1 MTPEIQRRKPLE
13 TRYPKDPNTLLPV
26 AKKSKGTF
34 NMATTKL
41 PIKVE
46 KDDTP
51 QPFSK
56 NFDQFGNS
64 SGFIF
69 DVSLSTAVA
78 ADGKNEERAP
88 KPKGPL
94 SPEMLDKMN
103 RYWRAANY
111 LCIGQIYLFDNPL
124 LRSPLK
130 AEQIKPRLLGHWGTS
145 PGQNFI
151 YIHLNRLITEHDA
164 DIIYIS
170 GPGHGGPSLNACSYL
185 EGSYTEVHPE
195 ITRDEDGLRLMFRKF
210 STPGGVPSHC
220 GPHVP
225 NSMHEGGE
233 LGYSLVHAFGAAFDN
248 PDLIVACVIGDGE
261 SETCPLEGSW
271 KSVNFVNPV
280 RDGAVLP
287 ILHLNGYKISGPTA
301 QGRTSDADLKALY
314 VGRGYRPY
322 FVEGD
327 DPEVV
332 HQLLAQTLED
342 CYAEI
347 RGIQQEAR
355 KSGFKK
361 QPVWPMI
368 IFRTPKGWTCPKEVD
383 GIPIEGTFR
392 AHQVPLAT
400 VRENP
405 EHLKILEAW
414 MKSYKAEELF
424 DENGKFVE
432 ELAALSP
439 IGNRRMGGNPH
450 VNGGRSL
457 ITLALPDFT
466 DYALEIPGPGQVL
479 AEAPRKLGDFFRDIF
494 KMNPKNFRMF
504 CPDESNSNRLNSIF
518 EATKRCSMA
527 EIVSIDDELGPDG
540 RVMEVLSEHLC
551 QGWLEG
557 YLLTGRHGM
566 WSSYEAFAQVVDS
579 MTTQHAKWLEQCEA
593 FPWRRP
599 LASLNVLLTSHAWR
613 NDHNGFSHQATGYV
627 DNALARRS
635 EVIRVYYPPD
645 SNCLLSVFDH
655 CLRSRNYVNV
665 VTCGKQPQLQWLNM
679 DEALEHCS
687 RGASTWKFA
696 TNDGGGE
703 PDVVLACAG
712 DVPTIETCAASW
724 LLQKHVPGIKVRVVN
739 VVDLMTL
746 MFPDKH
752 SHGMDEMS
760 FNALFTENAPVVFAF
775 HNNRWLIHTL
785 VHGRSNEGRFHV
797 HGYMDHGTTTTPFDM
812 VVLNE
817 MSRFH
822 LALDALKHIPR
833 LRQQAE
839 NAINFFNLELQRH
852 HDYIREHLEDMPE
865 IRNWQWTKDFS
876 DATAP
881 APLAKGHPEKAMFT
895 DS

>member
-1 MTPEIQRRKPLE
+1 
-13 TRYPKDPNTLLPV
+13 
-26 AKKSKGTF
+26 
-34 NMATTKL
+34 
-41 PIKVE
+41 
-46 KDDTP
+46 
-51 QPFSK
+51 
-56 NFDQFGNS
+56 
-64 SGFIF
+64 
-69 DVSLSTAVA
+69 
-78 ADGKNEERAP
+78 
-88 KPKGPL
+88 
-94 SPEMLDKMN
+94 
-103 RYWRAANY
+103 
-111 LCIGQIYLFDNPL
+111 
-124 LRSPLK
+124 
-130 AEQIKPRLLGHWGTS
+130 
-145 PGQNFI
+145 
-151 YIHLNRLITEHDA
+151 
-164 DIIYIS
+164 
-170 GPGHGGPSLNACSYL
+170 
-185 EGSYTEVHPE
+185 
-195 ITRDEDGLRLMFRKF
+195 
-210 STPGGVPSHC
+210 
-220 GPHVP
+220 
-225 NSMHEGGE
+225 
-233 LGYSLVHAFGAAFDN
+233 
-248 PDLIVACVIGDGE
+248 
-261 SETCPLEGSW
+261 
-271 KSVNFVNPV
+271 
-280 RDGAVLP
+280 
-287 ILHLNGYKISGPTA
+287 
-301 QGRTSDADLKALY
+301 
-314 VGRGYRPY
+314 
-322 FVEGD
+322 
-327 DPEVV
+327 
-332 HQLLAQTLED
+332 
-342 CYAEI
+342 
-347 RGIQQEAR
+347 
-355 KSGFKK
+355 
-361 QPVWPMI
+361 MI
-368 IFRTPKGWTCPKEVD
+368 ILRTPKGWTCPKEVD

-392 AHQVPLAT
+392 AHQVPLAS
-400 VRENP
+400 VKDNP

-424 DENGKFVE
+424 DANGKFID

-439 IGNRRMGGNPH
+439 VGNRRMGGNPH
-450 VNGGRSL
+450 VNGGREL

-466 DYALEIPGPGQVL
+466 NYALEIPGPGQVL

-494 KMNPKNFRMF
+494 RMNLTNFRMF
-504 CPDESNSNRLNSIF
+504 CPDESDSNRLNSIF
-518 EATKRCSMA
+518 EATNRCSMA
-527 EIVSIDDELGPDG
+527 EIVSIDDKLGPDG

-579 MTTQHAKWLEQCEA
+579 MTTQHAKWLEQCEE

-696 TNDGGGE
+696 TNDEGGE

-752 SHGMDEMS
+752 THGMDEMS
-760 FNALFTENAPVVFAF
+760 FNALFTETAPVIFAF

-797 HGYMDHGTTTTPFDM
+797 HGYMDRGTTTTPFDM

-833 LRQQAE
+833 LRLEAE
-839 NAINFFNLELQRH
+839 KAINFFNQELQRH
-852 HDYIREHLEDMPE
+852 HDYIRENLEDMPE

-881 APLAKGHPEKAMFT
+881 APMAKGHPGKAIFT

>member
-1 MTPEIQRRKPLE
+1 
-13 TRYPKDPNTLLPV
+13 
-26 AKKSKGTF
+26 
-34 NMATTKL
+34 
-41 PIKVE
+41 
-46 KDDTP
+46 
-51 QPFSK
+51 
-56 NFDQFGNS
+56 
-64 SGFIF
+64 
-69 DVSLSTAVA
+69 
-78 ADGKNEERAP
+78 
-88 KPKGPL
+88 
-94 SPEMLDKMN
+94 
-103 RYWRAANY
+103 
-111 LCIGQIYLFDNPL
+111 
-124 LRSPLK
+124 
-130 AEQIKPRLLGHWGTS
+130 
-145 PGQNFI
+145 
-151 YIHLNRLITEHDA
+151 
-164 DIIYIS
+164 
-170 GPGHGGPSLNACSYL
+170 
-185 EGSYTEVHPE
+185 
-195 ITRDEDGLRLMFRKF
+195 
-210 STPGGVPSHC
+210 
-220 GPHVP
+220 
-225 NSMHEGGE
+225 
-233 LGYSLVHAFGAAFDN
+233 
-248 PDLIVACVIGDGE
+248 
-261 SETCPLEGSW
+261 
-271 KSVNFVNPV
+271 
-280 RDGAVLP
+280 
-287 ILHLNGYKISGPTA
+287 
-301 QGRTSDADLKALY
+301 
-314 VGRGYRPY
+314 
-322 FVEGD
+322 
-327 DPEVV
+327 
-332 HQLLAQTLED
+332 
-342 CYAEI
+342 
-347 RGIQQEAR
+347 
-355 KSGFKK
+355 
-361 QPVWPMI
+361 
-368 IFRTPKGWTCPKEVD
+368 
-383 GIPIEGTFR
+383 
-392 AHQVPLAT
+392 
-400 VRENP
+400 
-405 EHLKILEAW
+405 
-414 MKSYKAEELF
+414 
-424 DENGKFVE
+424 
-432 ELAALSP
+432 
-439 IGNRRMGGNPH
+439 MGGNPH
-450 VNGGRSL
+450 VNGGREL

-494 KMNPKNFRMF
+494 RMNLTNFRMF

-579 MTTQHAKWLEQCEA
+579 MTTQHAKWLEQCRD

-627 DNALARRS
+627 DNALARQS

-696 TNDGGGE
+696 TNDEGRE
-703 PDVVLACAG
+703 PDVVMACAG

-760 FNALFTENAPVVFAF
+760 FNALFTETAPVIFAF

-785 VHGRSNEGRFHV
+785 VHGRSNESRFHV

-833 LRQQAE
+833 LRLQAE
-839 NAINFFNLELQRH
+839 NAINFFNQELQRH

-881 APLAKGHPEKAMFT
+881 APLAKGHPQKAMFT

>member
-1 MTPEIQRRKPLE
+1 
-13 TRYPKDPNTLLPV
+13 
-26 AKKSKGTF
+26 
-34 NMATTKL
+34 MATTDL
-41 PIKVE
+41 PLKVE
-46 KDDTP
+46 KDDKP

-69 DVSLSTAVA
+69 DVNLSTAIA
-78 ADGKNEERAP
+78 ANGQNEERAP

-94 SPEMLDKMN
+94 APEMLEKMN

-111 LCIGQIYLFDNPL
+111 LCIGQIYLFENPL

-130 AEQIKPRLLGHWGTS
+130 AEHIKPRLLGHWGTS

-151 YIHLNRLITEHDA
+151 YIHLNRLIKEHNA

-195 ITRDEDGLRLMFRKF
+195 ITHDEDGLRLMFRKF

-233 LGYSLVHAFGAAFDN
+233 LGYSLVHAFGASFDN

-314 VGRGYRPY
+314 AGRGYKPH

-355 KSGFKK
+355 KNGFKK

-368 IFRTPKGWTCPKEVD
+368 VFRTPKGWTCPKEVD

-392 AHQVPLAT
+392 AHQVPLAS
-400 VRENP
+400 VKDNP

-424 DENGKFVE
+424 DQNGKFIE

-439 IGNRRMGGNPH
+439 AGNRRMGGTPH
-450 VNGGRSL
+450 VNGGREL

-466 DYALEIPGPGQVL
+466 NYALEIPGPGQVL

-494 KMNPKNFRMF
+494 RMNPTNFRMF

-527 EIVSIDDELGPDG
+527 EIVSIDDQLGPDG

-579 MTTQHAKWLEQCEA
+579 MTTQHAKWLEQCRD

-627 DNALARRS
+627 VNALERRG
-635 EVIRVYYPPD
+635 EVIRAYYPPD

-679 DEALEHCS
+679 DEALDHCS
-687 RGASTWKFA
+687 KGASTWKFA
-696 TNDGGGE
+696 TNDEGE
-703 PDVVLACAG
+703 VPDVVLACAG

-752 SHGMDEMS
+752 AHGMDEMS
-760 FNALFTENAPVVFAF
+760 FNALFTETAPVVFAF

-785 VHGRSNEGRFHV
+785 VHGRSNESRFHV

-833 LRQQAE
+833 LRLA
-839 NAINFFNLELQRH
+839 ADSAVNFFNHELQRH
-852 HDYIREHLEDMPE
+852 HDFIREHLEDMPE

-881 APLAKGHPEKAMFT
+881 APLAKGHPQKAMFT

>member
-1 MTPEIQRRKPLE
+1 
-13 TRYPKDPNTLLPV
+13 
-26 AKKSKGTF
+26 
-34 NMATTKL
+34 MATTEIPL
-41 PIKVE
+41 G
-46 KDDTP
+46 T
-51 QPFSK
+51 
-56 NFDQFGNS
+56 DQTAKS
-64 SGFIF
+64 SAFIF
-69 DVSLSTAVA
+69 DVELSTAIA
-78 ADGKNEERAP
+78 ANGKTETHAP
-88 KPKGPL
+88 VPKGPL
-94 SPEMLDKMN
+94 SRAMLDRMN

-111 LCIGQIYLFDNPL
+111 LCIGQIYLFENPL
-124 LRSPLK
+124 VREPLK

-145 PGQNFI
+145 PGQNLI
-151 YIHLNRLITEHDA
+151 YIHLNRIIKEHDA

-195 ITRDEDGLRLMFRKF
+195 ITADEDGMRLMFRRF

-271 KSVNFVNPV
+271 KSVNFLNPT

-314 VGRGYRPY
+314 TGRGYKPY

-327 DPEVV
+327 EPDVV
-332 HQLLAQTLED
+332 HQVLAQAMDD

-347 RGIQQEAR
+347 RSIQQEAR
-355 KSGFKK
+355 DNGFKK

-368 IFRTPKGWTCPKEVD
+368 ILRTPKGWTCPKEVD

-405 EHLKILEAW
+405 EHLKVLEAW
-414 MKSYKAEELF
+414 MRSYKPQELF
-424 DENGKFVE
+424 DKKGSFIS
-432 ELAALSP
+432 ELASLAPL
-439 IGNRRMGGNPH
+439 GNRRMGGNPH

-466 DYALEIPGPGQVL
+466 NYALEVPGPGKVL

-494 KMNPKNFRMF
+494 RMNLTNFRMF
-504 CPDESNSNRLNSIF
+504 CPDETSSNRLNSIF

-527 EIVSIDDELGPDG
+527 ELVSIDDELGPNG
-540 RVMEVLSEHLC
+540 RVLEVLSEHLC
-551 QGWLEG
+551 EGWLEG

-579 MTTQHAKWLEQCEA
+579 MLTQHAKWLEQCRDYS
-593 FPWRRP
+593 WRKP
-599 LASLNVLLTSHAWR
+599 IASLNVLLTSHAWR
-613 NDHNGFSHQATGYV
+613 NDHNGFSHQATGFV

-635 EVIRVYYPPD
+635 DTIRVYYPPD

-655 CLRSRNYVNV
+655 CLRSRNYVNI

-696 TNDGGGE
+696 TNDEGGE

-712 DVPTIETCAASW
+712 DVPTIEICATSW

-746 MFPDKH
+746 MYPDKH
-752 SHGMDEMS
+752 PHGMDEMS
-760 FNALFTENAPVVFAF
+760 FNTLFTEKAPVIFAF

-785 VHGRSNEGRFHV
+785 VHGRANEGRFHV
-797 HGYMDHGTTTTPFDM
+797 HGYIDRGTTTTPFDM

-833 LRQQAE
+833 LRVQAAS
-839 NAINFFNLELQRH
+839 AIQLFGKKLTEH

-865 IRNWQWTKDFS
+865 IRNWQWTADFS
-876 DATAP
+876 DSAAP
-881 APLAKGHPEKAMFT
+881 APLAKGHPQKAVFT

>member
-1 MTPEIQRRKPLE
+1 
-13 TRYPKDPNTLLPV
+13 
-26 AKKSKGTF
+26 
-34 NMATTKL
+34 MATAEL
-41 PIKVE
+41 PLGA
-46 KDDTP
+46 
-51 QPFSK
+51 
-56 NFDQFGNS
+56 DQGAKPS
-64 SGFIF
+64 AFIF
-69 DVSLSTAVA
+69 DVALSTAIA
-78 ADGKNEERAP
+78 ANGKMEAQAP
-88 KPKGPL
+88 VPIGPL
-94 SPEMLDKMN
+94 SPDILDRMN

-111 LCIGQIYLFDNPL
+111 LCIGQIYLFENPL
-124 LRSPLK
+124 LREPLK

-145 PGQNFI
+145 PGQNLI
-151 YIHLNRLITEHDA
+151 YIHLNRLIKERNA

-195 ITRDEDGLRLMFRKF
+195 ITADEDGMRLMFREF

-271 KSVNFVNPV
+271 KSVNFLNPV

-314 VGRGYRPY
+314 TGRGYKPY
-322 FVEGD
+322 FVEGH

-332 HQLLAQTLED
+332 HQVLAQAMDD

-347 RGIQQEAR
+347 RSIQQEAR
-355 KSGFKK
+355 KNGFKK
-361 QPVWPMI
+361 QPIWPMI
-368 IFRTPKGWTCPKEVD
+368 ILRTPKGWTCPKEVD

-414 MKSYKAEELF
+414 MKSYKPEELF
-424 DENGKFVE
+424 DENGKFIE
-432 ELAALSP
+432 ELAVLAP
-439 IGNRRMGGNPH
+439 RGNRRMGGSPH

-466 DYALEIPGPGQVL
+466 DYALEIPGPGKVL
-479 AEAPRKLGDFFRDIF
+479 AEAPRKLGDFFRDILR
-494 KMNPKNFRMF
+494 MNLANFRMF
-504 CPDESNSNRLNSIF
+504 CPDETNSNRLNSIF

-527 EIVSIDDELGPDG
+527 ELVSIDDELGPDG
-540 RVMEVLSEHLC
+540 RVLEVLSEHLC
-551 QGWLEG
+551 EGWLEG

-579 MTTQHAKWLEQCEA
+579 MLTQHAKWLEQCREY
-593 FPWRRP
+593 PWRKP
-599 LASLNVLLTSHAWR
+599 IASLNVLLTSHAWR
-613 NDHNGFSHQATGYV
+613 NDHNGFSHQATGFV

-635 EVIRVYYPPD
+635 DTIRVYYPPD

-655 CLRSRNYVNV
+655 CLRSRNYVNI

-696 TNDGGGE
+696 TNDEGGE

-712 DVPTIETCAASW
+712 DVPTIESCATSW

-746 MFPDKH
+746 MYPDKH
-752 SHGMDEMS
+752 PHGMDDMS
-760 FNALFTENAPVVFAF
+760 FNALFTEKAPVIFAF

-785 VHGRSNEGRFHV
+785 VHGRANEGRFHV
-797 HGYMDHGTTTTPFDM
+797 HGYIDQGTTTTPFDM

-833 LRQQAE
+833 LRMQAAGAVQLFGKKLNE
-839 NAINFFNLELQRH
+839 H
-852 HDYIREHLEDMPE
+852 SDYIREHLEDMPE
-865 IRNWQWTKDFS
+865 IRNWQWTADFS
-876 DATAP
+876 DSAAP
-881 APLAKGHPEKAMFT
+881 APLAKGHPPKAMFT